1 MQIKIIRENFKY
13 NHDFAQNYGNN
24 HGPNQN
30 YKNNHELEIFAL
42 TLITYPTLDEAH
54 RQVPIKSG
62 LSVSKPAPRLMSLSP
77 SPLCVGHE
85 FNSSEALKQA
95 CREFAVQNN
104 FEYDTKKSSKSI
116 YTIVCKSTNCPWRLY
131 ASAVR
136 GTSSFRIKTFNSEH
150 SCYGINHPGN
160 KQANAAFVGAQVA
173 EKLKDQPKYKPSD
186 IVNDM
191 KLKYGV
197 EVTYSKAFWAK
208 EHASKI
214 LHRTLEDAYKA
225 LPKYCQ
231 DLESVNPNTT
241 AVVERTSE
249 NKSQLLFI
257 CHGTSATGFTHC
269 HPLLGLDGTHLKN
282 KYCGILLAAT
292 ATDAN
297 GQLFPLAYAVV
308 DAENNS
314 NWLWFLHLLHTI
326 VESHASVFLLQPKR
340 LVILSDRQKGLL
352 DGVDSVFPNSAHGYC
367 MKHLEENFH
376 KQFKNVELKK
386 LLWKAARA
394 TNKADYDAAL
404 ADMTKINS
412 KSVPWLMAHAGPEH
426 WAELYFPGRRY
437 GHLTSNIAESLNS
450 AILPACEMPILAILE
465 SIRKMLMDWF
475 SMRPKSEANTS
486 GLIVQ
491 KVATCIQDL
500 VNNRARRY
508 RF

>member
-160 KQANAAFVGAQVA
+160 KQANAAFVGAQFA

-186 IVNDM
+186 IFNDM

-225 LPKYCQ
+225 LPKYCR
-231 DLESVNPNTT
+231 DLESVNPNT
-241 AVVERTSE
+241 
-249 NKSQLLFI
+249 
-257 CHGTSATGFTHC
+257 
-269 HPLLGLDGTHLKN
+269 D
-282 KYCGILLAAT
+282 
-292 ATDAN
+292 
-297 GQLFPLAYAVV
+297 
-308 DAENNS
+308 
-314 NWLWFLHLLHTI
+314 
-326 VESHASVFLLQPKR
+326 
-340 LVILSDRQKGLL
+340 
-352 DGVDSVFPNSAHGYC
+352 
-367 MKHLEENFH
+367 
-376 KQFKNVELKK
+376 
-386 LLWKAARA
+386 
-394 TNKADYDAAL
+394 
-404 ADMTKINS
+404 
-412 KSVPWLMAHAGPEH
+412 
-426 WAELYFPGRRY
+426 
-437 GHLTSNIAESLNS
+437 
-450 AILPACEMPILAILE
+450 
-465 SIRKMLMDWF
+465 
-475 SMRPKSEANTS
+475 
-486 GLIVQ
+486 
-491 KVATCIQDL
+491 
-500 VNNRARRY
+500 
-508 RF
+508 